1 MGGDS
6 HRRWT
11 EQTLL
16 GGGSEHSSVI
26 MEGQKPRNH
35 AVTLVPRTGEGRGL
49 LELMYMSCTRLL
61 FAFPPITRYRVQ
73 MGNTISAGFVMEEE
87 QKGAAERRMEW
98 WSYYS

>member
-1 MGGDS
+1 MGWDS
-6 HRRWT
+6 HRRLT

-26 MEGQKPRNH
+26 IEGQNPRNY
-35 AVTLVPRTGEGRGL
+35 AVTSVPRTVEGRGL
-49 LELMYMSCTRLL
+49 LELIYVLYPLILCLS
-61 FAFPPITRYRVQ
+61 PQITRYRVQ

-98 WSYYS
+98 WSYCS